1 METLISGAFS
11 FVVFHFATRP
21 KSKINKKL
29 PRAKVKRF
37 EFFPRFNVEA
47 KNRIF
52 HFHHWMILTPIYLFA
67 QTIGKDLGILQS
79 NILQGFML
87 GGIVQGLM
95 YEDSLKF
102 IHRNQE
108 YNRKIKASSYHGF
121 RFLKKIF

>member
-1 METLISGAFS
+1 METLISGIAS
-11 FVVFHFATRP
+11 FTLFHLATRP

-37 EFFPRFNVEA
+37 QLFPRFNVEA

-52 HFHHWMILTPIYLFA
+52 HVHHWMILAPLYLFA
-67 QTIGKDLGILQS
+67 QTIGKDFGILQS

-102 IHRNQE
+102 IHHERE
-108 YNRKIKASSYHGF
+108 YHKKIRASSYHGF
-121 RFLKKIF
+121 RFLKKLF

>member
-37 EFFPRFNVEA
+37 ELFPRFNVEA

-52 HFHHWMILTPIYLFA
+52 HFHHWMVLTPIYLFA

-102 IHRNQE
+102 IHHNKE
-108 YNRKIKASSYHGF
+108 YNKKIKASSYHGF
-121 RFLKKIF
+121 RFLKKLF